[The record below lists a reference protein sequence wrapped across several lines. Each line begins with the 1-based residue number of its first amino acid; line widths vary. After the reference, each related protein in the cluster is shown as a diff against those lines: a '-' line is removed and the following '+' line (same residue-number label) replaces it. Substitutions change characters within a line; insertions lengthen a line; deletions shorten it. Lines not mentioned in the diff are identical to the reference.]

1 MLIVVVS
8 ILTNKNVFVPSY
20 NDLKFKV
27 WKHKY
32 FCTNLTNATVIHNKR
47 LIKKNCIVQ
56 LKIKVSFYIISN
68 FI

>member
-1 MLIVVVS
+1 MVF

-27 WKHKY
+27 WNHKY

-47 LIKKNCIVQ
+47 IIKKIFTVQ
-56 LKIKVSFYIISN
+56 LKIKVNFYIISS
-68 FI
+68 FL